1 MVFQV
6 ECRFVDE
13 NVYLAPNSGVGCR
26 RAAQIIRV
34 LKKASLVGASDT
46 KDLLSESCAFYKKLY
61 SAEVFGQEAQDG
73 FLNDVIPRLSND
85 ARDLCEGEL
94 TEEELRKAVLS
105 MEKDKSPGIDGLTSN
120 FYKHFWP
127 LLGTNLTRVFSNA
140 FLARRLSVSQRRGI
154 IALLLKRAIEQ
165 YLRTGGQS
173 L

>member
-1 MVFQV
+1 M
-6 ECRFVDE
+6 
-13 NVYLAPNSGVGCR
+13 
-26 RAAQIIRV
+26 
-34 LKKASLVGASDT
+34 VGASDT
-46 KDLLSESCAFYKKLY
+46 KHLLSESCAFYKKLY
-61 SAEVFGQEAQDG
+61 SAKVFGQEAQDW

-85 ARDLCEGEL
+85 ARDLCEGGL

-105 MEKDKSPGIDGLTSN
+105 MENDKSPGIDGLTSN

-127 LLGTNLTRVFSNA
+127 LLGKNLTRVFSNA
-140 FLARRLSVSQRRGI
+140 FLARRLSVSQRCGI

>member
-1 MVFQV
+1 MVFPV

-34 LKKASLVGASDT
+34 LKKESLVGASDT
-46 KDLLSESCAFYKKLY
+46 KDLLSESCAFHKKLY

-73 FLNDVIPRLSND
+73 FLNDVIPILSND

-105 MEKDKSPGIDGLTSN
+105 PGIDGLTSI

-127 LLGTNLTRVFSNA
+127 LLGKNLTRVFSNA